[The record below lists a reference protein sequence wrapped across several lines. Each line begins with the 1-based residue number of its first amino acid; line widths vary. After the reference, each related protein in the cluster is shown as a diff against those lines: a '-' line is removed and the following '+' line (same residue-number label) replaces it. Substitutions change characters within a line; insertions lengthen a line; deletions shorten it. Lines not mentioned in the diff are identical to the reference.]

1 LRGFEPLFILEYN
14 RDIIMVGGV
23 QLIYKA
29 VLFDLDGTVLDT
41 SDLIVNTFKYTFQK
55 HYNRNLA
62 PQEIYEFFGKT
73 LRAAMEYLGS
83 DQVEELINTYRNY
96 SLTHHDQMITIFSG
110 VVETIQALYDA
121 GIAMAIVTSKTKETA
136 LRGLKIFDL
145 DKYFPVIIG
154 AEQCKNHKPHPEP
167 VTTALVQ
174 LKMNPEECLMIGDSS
189 FDLISGRQAGVKT
202 AACRW
207 TRVSWE
213 TILAEKPDY
222 ILENMHDLLPICGIS
237 SL

>member
-1 LRGFEPLFILEYN
+1 
-14 RDIIMVGGV
+14 V

-41 SDLIVNTFKYTFQK
+41 SDLIINSFKHTFQK
-55 HYNRNLA
+55 HYNRELA
-62 PQEIYEFFGKT
+62 PKEIYEFFGKT
-73 LRAAMEYLGS
+73 LRAAMEHLGP
-83 DQVEELINTYRNY
+83 DQVEELVETYRKY

-110 VVETIQALYDA
+110 VAEIMRALYNAD
-121 GIAMAIVTSKTKETA
+121 IAMAIVTSKTKETA

-145 DKYFPVIIG
+145 DKYFSVVIG
-154 AEQCKNHKPHPEP
+154 AEQCEKHKPHPEP
-167 VTTALVQ
+167 VTTALIQ
-174 LKMNPEECLMIGDSS
+174 LKMNPEECLMVGDSS

-202 AACRW
+202 AAVCW

-222 ILENMHDLLPICGIS
+222 ILKNMHDLLPICGIS